1 MSTKKVNPQ
10 MLIKETLGKTKKL
23 FHKTIKSLRKSFIL
37 VKCQE
42 QPTNP
47 TPSPI
52 FFDGKKD
59 INNNSKLQE
68 VDKNFYSKK
77 WDDAIEV
84 KKKDGQIS
92 SKAQQQAKR
101 DEKISTRSISFAGCR
116 GLEAFK
122 EDKNARKYYGKNPK
136 ASSFRAPADTLARKM
151 KDLEM
156 MDANDMD
163 HVLDVEEV
171 LHYYSRLN
179 CPSYVEIVD
188 KFLTDMHSDFNV
200 TQPSRSGSMR
210 KLVSASAPSSM
221 RSLGPLRLSTA

>member
-1 MSTKKVNPQ
+1 
-10 MLIKETLGKTKKL
+10 MLIKETIGKTKKL
-23 FHKTIKSLRKSFIL
+23 FHKTFKNLKKSLIL
-37 VKCQE
+37 VKYHE

-47 TPSPI
+47 TPNPI
-52 FFDGKKD
+52 FPDGKKD
-59 INNNSKLQE
+59 NNNNSKSQD
-68 VDKNFYSKK
+68 VDKNFYRSYSEK

-84 KKKDGQIS
+84 KKKKTKDGQIS
-92 SKAQQQAKR
+92 SKAQQKTKR
-101 DEKISTRSISFAGCR
+101 DDKISTRSISFADCR

-122 EDKNARKYYGKNPK
+122 EDKNARKYYGKKPK
-136 ASSFRAPADTLARKM
+136 ASSFRGADALARKM

-188 KFLTDMHSDFNV
+188 KFFTDMHSDFNV
-200 TQPSRSGSMR
+200 PQPSRSGSMR
-210 KLVSASAPSSM
+210 KLGSASAHSSM
-221 RSLGPLRLSTA
+221 RSLAPLKL